1 MVPSKPKI
9 QNCGLFHDKWR
20 HTRSNDSWNR
30 VCYRNTVALW
40 RICTGITSI
49 EMLPKRRKT
58 LKGAKWMPIFLFAK
72 QVKAECEKMNL
83 HDLLMMD

>member
-1 MVPSKPKI
+1 MINGDI
-9 QNCGLFHDKWR
+9 QE
-20 HTRSNDSWNR
+20 TMIVVNR